1 MKKYMLFTLCLFLT
15 ACGTFDVRIQIS
27 PKATETPLSNA
38 TAALEPV
45 FSPTATGSQAAA
57 DVGSTATSEVYTA
70 ISGRE
75 AHPCALTVVGA
86 VKCWGLNNYGQ
97 LGDGTTSV
105 SLMPVNVSALGSG
118 VPAIWVGEWY
128 SCALTAAGAV
138 MCWAM
143 NHDGQ
148 LGNGRTTDSPTRVAV
163 SGLGSG
169 ITAVKAG
176 RSNTCVLTQAGGV
189 KCWGLND
196 AGQLGNGTT
205 INSLLPVDVSGLS
218 SGVTAISIG
227 ASHTCALTTAGAVK
241 CWGLNADS
249 ELGNG
254 TTTNATTPV
263 DVNGLGS
270 GIPAISAGVVHNCAL
285 TTAGAVKC
293 WGSNYI
299 GQLGIGTVANSTVL
313 VGVSGLG
320 SGITAISAGTADT
333 CALTTGGT
341 VKCWG
346 LNADGELGNGTTID
360 STTPVDVRGLGS
372 GVTAIAAGA
381 QSCALIAGTVIKCWG
396 LNSMVNVNIVGQIAE
411 IATP

>member
-1 MKKYMLFTLCLFLT
+1 
-15 ACGTFDVRIQIS
+15 
-27 PKATETPLSNA
+27 
-38 TAALEPV
+38 
-45 FSPTATGSQAAA
+45 
-57 DVGSTATSEVYTA
+57 
-70 ISGRE
+70 
-75 AHPCALTVVGA
+75 
-86 VKCWGLNNYGQ
+86 
-97 LGDGTTSV
+97 
-105 SLMPVNVSALGSG
+105 
-118 VPAIWVGEWY
+118 
-128 SCALTAAGAV
+128 
-138 MCWAM
+138 MCWEM

-148 LGNGRTTDSPTRVAV
+148 LGNGTTTDSPTPVAV

-218 SGVTAISIG
+218 SGGTAISIG
-227 ASHTCALTTAGAVK
+227 APH
-241 CWGLNADS
+241 
-249 ELGNG
+249 
-254 TTTNATTPV
+254 
-263 DVNGLGS
+263 
-270 GIPAISAGVVHNCAL
+270 
-285 TTAGAVKC
+285 
-293 WGSNYI
+293 
-299 GQLGIGTVANSTVL
+299 
-313 VGVSGLG
+313 
-320 SGITAISAGTADT
+320 T

-411 IATP
+411 IPTAEPPVAANPAVTGAPTTIVPLQPTPTSSVLQAGDSVMLAALHMSDSSRGCGGESYCHILRTKDGGWTWANSDPYASRFD

>member
-118 VPAIWVGEWY
+118 V
-128 SCALTAAGAV
+128 
-138 MCWAM
+138 
-143 NHDGQ
+143 
-148 LGNGRTTDSPTRVAV
+148 
-163 SGLGSG
+163 
-169 ITAVKAG
+169 
-176 RSNTCVLTQAGGV
+176 
-189 KCWGLND
+189 
-196 AGQLGNGTT
+196 
-205 INSLLPVDVSGLS
+205 
-218 SGVTAISIG
+218 TAISVG
-227 ASHTCALTTAGAVK
+227 AWYTCALTTAGAVK
-241 CWGLNADS
+241 CWGMNHDGQ
-249 ELGNG
+249 LGNG
-254 TTTNATTPV
+254 TTTDSPTPV
-263 DVNGLGS
+263 DVSGLGS
-270 GIPAISAGVVHNCAL
+270 GITAISAGVVHNCAL